1 MHVSCNGH
9 HTRQPRTLPALTHI
23 GPVNMSG
30 EVRTGEGKEPSRW
43 LELLWARRRPHC
55 ARTREQHLLTS
66 DVELNTTTTM
76 FSISPP
82 LSSLPLPMQA
92 GWGRRTPSYPTRS
105 LRLATNRRC
114 SPAEAPH
121 VEHTL
126 TPRSAPLALR
136 TLSTMVMKTR
146 RDTADKAA
154 ANKDARRQQVL
165 PPMPTADETDLR
177 AKLVPDLRG

>member
-1 MHVSCNGH
+1 MTCTPINMHVSCNGH
-9 HTRQPRTLPALTHI
+9 HTRQPRTFPALVHI

-30 EVRTGEGKEPSRW
+30 EVRTGEGKEPFRW
-43 LELLWARRRPHC
+43 LEFLWVRRAPHC

-82 LSSLPLPMQA
+82 LSPLPTSLCRP
-92 GWGRRTPSYPTRS
+92 GGGRRTPHTPTRS
-105 LRLATNRRC
+105 LGLATNRRC
-114 SPAEAPH
+114 SPAEGPH

-136 TLSTMVMKTR
+136 TLSTMVVRTR
-146 RDTADKAA
+146 RETVDKAVA
-154 ANKDARRQQVL
+154 HRDARRLQVL
-165 PPMPTADETDLR
+165 PPMSTGKKD
-177 AKLVPDLRG
+177 